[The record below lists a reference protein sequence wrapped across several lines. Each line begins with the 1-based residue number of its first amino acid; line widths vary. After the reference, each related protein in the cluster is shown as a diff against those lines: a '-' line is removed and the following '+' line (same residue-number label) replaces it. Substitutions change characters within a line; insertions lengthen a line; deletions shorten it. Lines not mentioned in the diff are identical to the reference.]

1 MKIGFHGAARTV
13 TGSKYLLT
21 LDHYRLLVDCGLFQG
36 GFEMHQRNWRPL
48 AFSPASVDDVLFTH
62 AHIDHTG
69 YFPRLAADGFT
80 GRALATP
87 PTKAL
92 LGVLLPDSGGLQE
105 EEARFANKK
114 GFSRHQPAKALY
126 TEDDA
131 NRSLQLLHR
140 MEFDQETSLH
150 KGLKV
155 KLHRAGHILGAS
167 FAEIRYRDP
176 EDDWKTLVFS
186 GDLGRRAVPIL
197 HDPAPLP
204 ACDVLVC
211 ESTYGDRLHE
221 ATDPKEQL
229 RRELSESFRRG
240 GFTVIPAFAVGR
252 TQEILYHLFELFEEG
267 RLPKVPVY
275 VDSPM
280 ANSVVELY
288 CRYRSEHDVEMQELE
303 DNVGSPLL
311 TPYFTVVR
319 KRDESKKLN
328 DLPGPGIVV
337 SASGMATGGRVLHH
351 LLHRLRDER
360 NTVLFVG
367 YQAEGSLGRRLLE
380 GETDVTVLG
389 EGLTVK
395 AAIKKIPALSAHA
408 DANEIIE
415 WIKSAPTPPKRVYLT
430 HGEPAAQDVFA
441 DRLRLEL
448 GLDVHVPEPDD
459 VVEV

>member
-1 MKIGFHGAARTV
+1 MQIGFHGAARTV

-36 GFEMHQRNWRPL
+36 GFEMHQRNWKPTPFRPD
-48 AFSPASVDDVLFTH
+48 SVNDVLFTH

-69 YFPRLAADGFT
+69 YFPRFAGDGFT

-92 LGVLLPDSGGLQE
+92 LGILLPDSGGLQE
-105 EEARFANKK
+105 EEARYANKK

-126 TEDDA
+126 TEEDA
-131 NRSLQLLHR
+131 NRSLRLLNR
-140 MEFDQETSLH
+140 LEFDQETPLH
-150 KGLKV
+150 KGMKV
-155 KLHRAGHILGAS
+155 RLHRAGHILGAA
-167 FAEIRYRDP
+167 FAEIRYRDG
-176 EDDWKTLVFS
+176 ETGWKTVVFS
-186 GDLGRRAVPIL
+186 GDLGRRGVPIL

-204 ACDVLVC
+204 ACDILVC

-221 ATDPKEQL
+221 KTDPKEQL
-229 RRELSESFRRG
+229 RRELTDAFGRG

-288 CRYRSEHDVEMQELE
+288 CRYHSEHDMEMQALE
-303 DNVGSPLL
+303 ENVGSPLL
-311 TPYFTVVR
+311 TPYFTIVR
-319 KRDESKKLN
+319 KREESKKLN
-328 DLPGPGIVV
+328 DQPGPGIVI

-351 LLHRLRDER
+351 LLHRLRDAR
-360 NTVLFVG
+360 NTVLIVG
-367 YQAEGSLGRRLLE
+367 YQAEGSLGRQLLE
-380 GETDVTVLG
+380 GETEVTVLG
-389 EGLTVK
+389 EAVTVK
-395 AAIKKIPALSAHA
+395 ATIRQIPALSAHA
-408 DANEIIE
+408 DADELVA
-415 WIKSAPTPPKRVYLT
+415 WMKTAPVPPKTLFLT
-430 HGEPAAQDVFA
+430 HGEPASQDTFA
-441 DRLRLEL
+441 ARIRSEL
-448 GLDVHVPEPDD
+448 GWNVRVPEPDD

>member
-1 MKIGFHGAARTV
+1 MQIGFHGAARTV

-21 LDHYRLLVDCGLFQG
+21 ADHYRLLVDCGLFQG
-36 GFEMHQRNWRPL
+36 GFEMHQRNWKPMP
-48 AFSPASVDDVLFTH
+48 FEPSSVNDVLLTH

-69 YFPRLAADGFT
+69 YFPRLAGDGFT
-80 GRALATP
+80 GRAFATP

-105 EEARFANKK
+105 EEARWANKK
-114 GFSRHQPAKALY
+114 GYSRHKPARPLY

-131 NRSLQLLHR
+131 NRSLRLLHR
-140 MEFDQETSLH
+140 LEFDQETPLH
-150 KGLKV
+150 KGMKA
-155 KLHRAGHILGAS
+155 KLHRAGHILGAA
-167 FAEIRYRDP
+167 FAEIRYRDGHAG
-176 EDDWKTLVFS
+176 WKTVVFS
-186 GDLGRRAVPIL
+186 GDLGRRGVPIL

-221 ATDPKEQL
+221 PTDPKEQL
-229 RRELSESFRRG
+229 RREVEEALGRG

-252 TQEILYHLFELFEEG
+252 TQELLYHLFELFEEG

-288 CRYRSEHDVEMQELE
+288 CRYRSEHDVEMNDLE
-303 DNVGSPLL
+303 AVSGSPLK

-328 DLPGPGIVV
+328 DHPGPGIVV

-351 LLHRLRDER
+351 LYHRLRDPR

-367 YQAEGSLGRRLLE
+367 YQAQGTLGRRLVE
-380 GETDVTVLG
+380 GETEVKVMG
-389 EGLTVK
+389 EWLTVK
-395 AAIKKIPALSAHA
+395 AAIRQVPALSAHA
-408 DANEIIE
+408 DADELIA
-415 WIKSAPTPPKRVYLT
+415 WMKTAPAPPKTLFLT
-430 HGEPAAQDVFA
+430 HGEPAAQDAFA
-441 DRLRLEL
+441 ARIRSEL
-448 GLDVHVPEPDD
+448 GWNVHVPEPDE

>member
-131 NRSLQLLHR
+131 NRSLQLLQR
-140 MEFDQETSLH
+140 MEFDQETPLH
-150 KGLKV
+150 KGMKV
-155 KLHRAGHILGAS
+155 TLHRAGHILGAA

-176 EDDWKTLVFS
+176 DADWKTVVFS

-229 RRELSESFRRG
+229 RRELVRVLPARRLHRHPRLRRRADAGDPLPPLRALRG
-240 GFTVIPAFAVGR
+240 GAPP
-252 TQEILYHLFELFEEG
+252 E
-267 RLPKVPVY
+267 
-275 VDSPM
+275 
-280 ANSVVELY
+280 
-288 CRYRSEHDVEMQELE
+288 
-303 DNVGSPLL
+303 
-311 TPYFTVVR
+311 
-319 KRDESKKLN
+319 
-328 DLPGPGIVV
+328 GPGLRRLADGQLRRRALLPLPLRARRRDAGARGQRRL
-337 SASGMATGGRVLHH
+337 SAPDA
-351 LLHRLRDER
+351 LLHGR
-360 NTVLFVG
+360 
-367 YQAEGSLGRRLLE
+367 AGSGTSRR
-380 GETDVTVLG
+380 
-389 EGLTVK
+389 
-395 AAIKKIPALSAHA
+395 S
-408 DANEIIE
+408 
-415 WIKSAPTPPKRVYLT
+415 
-430 HGEPAAQDVFA
+430 
-441 DRLRLEL
+441 
-448 GLDVHVPEPDD
+448 
-459 VVEV
+459 

>member
-1 MKIGFHGAARTV
+1 MQIGFHGAARTV

-36 GFEMHQRNWRPL
+36 GFEMHQRNWRPTP
-48 AFSPASVDDVLFTH
+48 FRPSSVNDVLFTH

-69 YFPRLAADGFT
+69 YFPRFAGDGFT
-80 GRALATP
+80 GRAFATP

-105 EEARFANKK
+105 EEARWANKK
-114 GFSRHQPAKALY
+114 GYSRHQPARPLY

-131 NRSLQLLHR
+131 HRSLQLLHR
-140 MEFDQETSLH
+140 MEFDQETPLH
-150 KGLKV
+150 KHLKV
-155 KLHRAGHILGAS
+155 KLHRAGHILGAA
-167 FAEIRYRDP
+167 FAEIRYRD
-176 EDDWKTLVFS
+176 EAAGWKTVVFS
-186 GDLGRRAVPIL
+186 GDMGRRGVPIL
-197 HDPAPLP
+197 KDPAPLP

-229 RRELSESFRRG
+229 RRELEEAIRRG

-252 TQEILYHLFELFEEG
+252 TQEVLYHLFELLEEG
-267 RLPKVPVY
+267 RLPKIPVY

-288 CRYRSEHDVEMQELE
+288 CRYESEHDVEMNELE
-303 DNVGSPLL
+303 ELSGSPLE
-311 TPYFTVVR
+311 TRHFTVVR
-319 KRDESKKLN
+319 KREESKKLN
-328 DLPGPGIVV
+328 DLPGPGIVI

-351 LLHRLRDER
+351 LLHRLRDPR

-367 YQAEGSLGRRLLE
+367 YQAEGTLGRRLLE
-380 GETDVTVLG
+380 GETDVTVMG

-395 AAIKKIPALSAHA
+395 AAIRQIPALSAHA
-408 DANEIIE
+408 DANELIA
-415 WIKSAPTPPKRVYLT
+415 WIKSAPAPPKTVFLT
-430 HGEPAAQDVFA
+430 HGEPDAQDAFA
-441 DRLRLEL
+441 ARLRSEL
-448 GLDVHVPEPDD
+448 GLNVHVPEPDELA
-459 VVEV
+459 EV